1 MIWGGNLKKR
11 TNPEYILCLRHTEG
25 DYFHG
30 NQICTQSQTEA
41 MILVSGRLSGLS
53 GCGVAG
59 VGGEF

>member
-1 MIWGGNLKKR
+1 MGGIWKKGR
-11 TNPEYILCLRHTEG
+11 TLNIYCLRHIEG

-59 VGGEF
+59 VGGGF

>member
-1 MIWGGNLKKR
+1 MIWGGIWKKGQ
-11 TNPEYILCLRHTEG
+11 TLNIYCLRHTEG

-41 MILVSGRLSGLS
+41 MSLVSGRLSGLS

-59 VGGEF
+59 VGGGF